1 MDHMRH
7 AVERHYGRGDILNS
21 ILRALRSMGK
31 DLARLA
37 PADLSPVDE
46 FHIRGRDATSELA
59 QRAALKPGLKVL
71 DVGSGLGGSVRFLAS
86 EHQCKVIGVD
96 LTEEYVDVANAL
108 ADLVGL
114 KVLVDFRQAS
124 ALKLPFADGSFDVVW
139 TEHVQMN
146 IADKRAFYMEMARVL
161 KSGGRL
167 AFHDILEGS
176 GEPLHFPVPWA
187 EEASISFLATPGT
200 VRGLLETL
208 GFDIV
213 DWEDKSRQS
222 LQWFAAVVEKLERS
236 GPPPLGLHLLMG
248 TTRQAKFENNVRN
261 LQEGR
266 IVVVQ
271 AVARKR

>member
-1 MDHMRH
+1 
-7 AVERHYGRGDILNS
+7 
-21 ILRALRSMGK
+21 MGK

-86 EHQCKVIGVD
+86 EHQCKVTGVD

-114 KVLVDFRQAS
+114 KDLVEFRQAS

-161 KSGGRL
+161 KSGGCL
-167 AFHDILEGS
+167 AFHDILKGR

-187 EEASISFLATPGT
+187 EEASISFLATPET

-222 LQWFAAVVEKLERS
+222 LQWFTAVVEKLTRS

-248 TTRQAKFENNVRN
+248 TTAQAKFENNVRN